1 MLKGP
6 AAEVEKVYPVN
17 GPTVMGVD
25 DNPAPEI
32 VNELGPPLD
41 PVHTLPNDVSAPAVS
56 VGLTAETVHEMVT
69 SSKPK
74 P

>member
-1 MLKGP
+1 
-6 AAEVEKVYPVN
+6 
-17 GPTVMGVD
+17 MGVD
-25 DNPAPEI
+25 DKPAPVMVKEF
-32 VNELGPPLD
+32 GPPLD

-69 SSKPK
+69 SSNPK

>member
-1 MLKGP
+1 
-6 AAEVEKVYPVN
+6 
-17 GPTVMGVD
+17 MGVD
-25 DNPAPEI
+25 DKPAPVMVKEF
-32 VNELGPPLD
+32 GPPLD

>member
-1 MLKGP
+1 
-6 AAEVEKVYPVN
+6 
-17 GPTVMGVD
+17 MGVE
-25 DNPAPEI
+25 DNPAP
-32 VNELGPPLD
+32 VMLNEFGPPTE
-41 PVHTLPNDVSAPAVS
+41 PTHTLPNDESAPAVS